1 MMFHCLPP
9 DSRYEWDNLRGFVAQ
24 YNERYGKKYNLSA
37 CPEKVNRN
45 TKEPEVALEAIG
57 ESPIVIER
65 KSIVWP
71 PGKTYMAD
79 HHKSHQLLEDFVR
92 RFSQRA
98 NPFTGSAYQL
108 SVSAM
113 DLEGKR
119 KEQVAS
125 IAEQIA
131 DVALSNPVEA
141 QSRRG
146 VGGREP
152 IPWRFRLL
160 SPEESDS
167 NTGIGIDVLVRDFG
181 EPWESPQQLEEERL
195 GYSEEFGRWAEEA
208 AEKFARYPDHR
219 KLFLVQFFGEVSA
232 DLEDEELIEIVRS
245 AHLPETIDEVWV
257 ARMEW
262 VNLDE
267 FEIAWDHV
275 R

>member
-9 DSRYEWDNLRGFVAQ
+9 NSRCEWDNLRGFVAQ
-24 YNERYGKKYNLSA
+24 YNELYGKKYDLSA

-45 TKEPEVALEAIG
+45 TKEPEVLLEAIG
-57 ESPIVIER
+57 EAPIAIER

-71 PGKTYMAD
+71 PGKSYMAD

-92 RFSQRA
+92 RLRQRG
-98 NPFTGSAYQL
+98 NCLTGSAYQL
-108 SVSAM
+108 SVSAR

-167 NTGIGIDVLVRDFG
+167 KTGIGIDVLVRDFG
-181 EPWESPQQLEEERL
+181 EPWESPQQLEERL
-195 GYSEEFGRWAEEA
+195 GYSEEFG
-208 AEKFARYPDHR
+208 RYPDHR

-267 FEIAWDHV
+267 SGIAWDHV